1 VIPSATLRLPRF
13 ASAVLAGGVAVAAV
27 GVLTFAGAAVPNVIT
42 VHVLTFYAV
51 TAGAYTLLPFMRRGD
66 VLMAGVWLVLAAG
79 VAPCVVG
86 QEISAPFMFS
96 DMAGVLM
103 AAAPIYIARLRQLAQ
118 GDTREAR
125 RRRQIE
131 HEGALD

>member
-1 VIPSATLRLPRF
+1 MLAGAALRLPRF
-13 ASAVLAGGVAVAAV
+13 ASAAIAGAIAAGAV
-27 GVLTFAGAAVPNVIT
+27 GLLTAAGTAASIVA
-42 VHVLTFYAV
+42 HVLTFYAV
-51 TAGAYTLLPFMRRGD
+51 TAGAYVVLPYVRRGD
-66 VLMAGVWLVLAAG
+66 VLMASVWLVLMAG

-86 QEISAPFMFS
+86 QEISAPFMFAN
-96 DMAGVLM
+96 MAGVLM